1 MLSPHSPSSQPGRPG
16 VDHHT
21 AIRTVPRELDSRSA
35 DGVQVRLLWHPDDGH
50 LSVEVHDNTTRETF
64 ELHVC
69 DGDRALDVF
78 HHPFAYAA

>member
-1 MLSPHSPSSQPGRPG
+1 MLSPHRPSSQPGTPG
-16 VDHHT
+16 VDHT
-21 AIRTVPRELDSRSA
+21 ATRTVPRELDSRSA

-50 LSVEVHDNTTRETF
+50 VSVEVHDNKTCETF

-69 DGDRALDVF
+69 DNELALDVF